1 MMRTPSQPAEVRAA
15 MAREQEKGVKIV
27 KYVRFLG
34 ALGCLC
40 ACGVQAQPG
49 LPAPLQQALSK
60 YRVPDKS
67 VSVFV
72 QRVDQQAPLLAWRAQ
87 APRNPASTIKLLTTF
102 VALDRLGPT
111 YTWKTEFYSAQAPQ
125 RGVVKGDLYLKGHG
139 DPYLVIENFWR
150 LLRGLRHAGV
160 HTIEGDLVIDD
171 SYFAPVPADPA
182 EFDGKPERAY
192 NVSPSAALLNFLSVQ
207 FYFRPDEQ
215 GNVSIVADPDPGL
228 KIENHMRV
236 SSGYCGN
243 WQHRVSMDV
252 KNDDD
257 GNKVVFSGRYPR
269 ECGERSYY
277 RVVTDADR
285 YLAGVFRSLW
295 QEQGGVFK
303 GSVRKAGVPR
313 DAVLLYQGESRP
325 LSAVVRAINKYSN
338 NVMTRQLL
346 LTLGAEYAGAP
357 GTEQKGVAAV
367 RDWLQGK
374 QLDFPE
380 LVLENGAGLSREVRI
395 SAEHLGQLLL
405 HAWRSPLMPEY
416 MSSLPVAALDG
427 TLRKRFA
434 GTAMEGRV
442 HLKTGLLDG
451 VRGLAGYVLDAQ
463 NRRWV
468 VVCLH
473 NHARA
478 PTAAGGV
485 FQEALVEWVH
495 SQP

>member
-1 MMRTPSQPAEVRAA
+1 MTFRTTLAA
-15 MAREQEKGVKIV
+15 ILWLLAT
-27 KYVRFLG
+27 G
-34 ALGCLC
+34 AS
-40 ACGVQAQPG
+40 QAQSV
-49 LPAPLQQALSK
+49 LPDDLQRLLSK
-60 YRVPDKS
+60 YSVPAKS
-67 VSVFV
+67 VSMFV
-72 QRVDQQAPLLAWRAQ
+72 QRVDQEKPLLAWRSEA
-87 APRNPASTIKLLTTF
+87 ARNPASTIKLLTTF

-111 YTWKTEFYSAQAPQ
+111 YTWKTEFYAAQPPVG
-125 RGVVKGDLYLKGHG
+125 GVVEGDLYLKGYG
-139 DPYLVIENFWR
+139 DPYLVVENFWR
-150 LLRGLRHAGV
+150 LLRGLRNAGV
-160 HTIEGDLVIDD
+160 HTINGNLAIDD
-171 SYFAPVPADPA
+171 SYFAPVPEDPA

-215 GNVSIVADPDPGL
+215 NGVSIVADPDPGL
-228 KIENHMRV
+228 KIDNRMRV
-236 SSGYCGN
+236 SRGRCGN

-252 KNDDD
+252 VPD
-257 GNKVVFSGRYPR
+257 GADSKVVFRGRYPR

-285 YLAGVFRSLW
+285 YLAGVFRNLW
-295 QEQGGVFK
+295 QEQGGNF
-303 GSVRKAGVPR
+303 RGVVSKRVVPEN
-313 DAVLLYQGESRP
+313 AVLLHRGESQP

-346 LTLGAEYAGAP
+346 LTLGAEHAGAP

-367 RDWLQGK
+367 RAWLQEK
-374 QLDFPE
+374 HLDFPE

-395 SAEHLGQLLL
+395 SAGHLGQLLL
-405 HAWRSPLMPEY
+405 YAWRSPLMPEY

-427 TLRKRFA
+427 TLRKRFG

-473 NHARA
+473 NHSKA
-478 PTAAGGV
+478 PFAAGSAL
-485 FQEALVEWVH
+485 QEGLVEWVYH
-495 SQP
+495 QP